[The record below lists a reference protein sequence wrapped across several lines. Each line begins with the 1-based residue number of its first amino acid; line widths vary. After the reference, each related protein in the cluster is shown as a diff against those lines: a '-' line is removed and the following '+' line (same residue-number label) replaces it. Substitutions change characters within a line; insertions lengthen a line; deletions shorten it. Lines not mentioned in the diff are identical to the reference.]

1 MKKEATITWKEIPG
15 FSSYEVSSNGEIR
28 SKSRKKTLSNGKV
41 FHLKGKVK
49 KLRKHPDNGFFMTD
63 LVDDKGKRK
72 TVYPHKAVAL
82 AFIENPTPR
91 KRKVVIHKD
100 GDFTNNSVEN
110 LTWASYS
117 ESIKHG
123 FKTGKRDNS
132 DLWRKRRLK
141 YGPNG
146 GNNSQGRPDPLNY
159 GQKKRIIWL
168 RENKKMTLKELAEK
182 FGCSASHVH
191 KVLKTF
197 KPDPE
202 QEKVLQEESSSQ

>member
-1 MKKEATITWKEIPG
+1 MKNTNIETWETIPG
-15 FSSYEVSSNGEIR
+15 FSSYEVSREGVIR
-28 SKSRKKTLSNGKV
+28 SKPRKKTLSNGKI
-41 FHLKGKVK
+41 FHLKGKEK

-82 AFIENPTPR
+82 TYIKNPTPR

-110 LTWASYS
+110 LVWASHS

-123 FKTGKRDNS
+123 FTLGKRDNS

-159 GQKKRIIWL
+159 GQKKRIVWL
-168 RENKKMTLKELAEK
+168 RENKQMTLKQLAEK
-182 FGCSASHVH
+182 FECSASHVH

-197 KPDPE
+197 KPDPS
-202 QEKVLQEESSSQ
+202 QEKVLDTEKAFL

>member
-1 MKKEATITWKEIPG
+1 MKNITQEIWKSIPG
-15 FSSYEVSSNGEIR
+15 FSNYEVSNLGAIQ
-28 SKSRKKTLSNGKV
+28 SKSRKKVLSNGKV
-41 FHLKGKVK
+41 FHLKGKLK

-63 LVDDKGKRK
+63 LVNDKGKRK

-82 AFIENPTPR
+82 AFIDNPTPR

-100 GDFTNNSVEN
+100 GDFTNNTLEN
-110 LTWASYS
+110 LVWASHS

-123 FKTGKRDNS
+123 FSTGKRDNS

-141 YGPNG
+141 YGASG

-159 GQKKRIIWL
+159 ANKKRIVWL
-168 RENKKMTLKELAEK
+168 RENKKMTLKELALK
-182 FGCSASHVH
+182 FECSASHIH

-197 KPDPE
+197 KSDPIE
-202 QEKVLQEESSSQ
+202 EKILEKKDVAE